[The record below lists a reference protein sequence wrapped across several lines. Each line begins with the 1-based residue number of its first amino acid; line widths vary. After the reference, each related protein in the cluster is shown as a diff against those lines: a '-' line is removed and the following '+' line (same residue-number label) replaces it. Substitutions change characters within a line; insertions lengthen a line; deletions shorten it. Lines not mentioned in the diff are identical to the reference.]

1 MDNQPV
7 FCCLR
12 AHSSG
17 PPGALPWVR
26 SWRFSGLLTLG
37 TLRRGT
43 RSVRKENRQTMLAN
57 HTGFSTPRPSR
68 RKNRL
73 GSCAGYSLLEIA
85 LTLALVSIMVA
96 FAMPAMFSTA
106 DIFRLSAAADS
117 ATWAIQ
123 TTRYQ
128 AIMKGYPFQL
138 TFNAA
143 NNTYQVASEPP
154 GTNAFTNVGTAI
166 PLTASAVT
174 INPGTVLQ
182 FKGNGSVAATAGN
195 VQTFSIS
202 FKGRTK
208 TVTVSNYGSIQV
220 Q

>member
-1 MDNQPV
+1 MRKDHKQIKPGKRICNPTPQP
-7 FCCLR
+7 R
-12 AHSSG
+12 RHSSRHG
-17 PPGALPWVR
+17 
-26 SWRFSGLLTLG
+26 SG
-37 TLRRGT
+37 
-43 RSVRKENRQTMLAN
+43 
-57 HTGFSTPRPSR
+57 
-68 RKNRL
+68 
-73 GSCAGYSLLEIA
+73 AGYSLLEIA
-85 LTLALVSIMVA
+85 LTLALVTIMIA

-106 DIFRLSAAADS
+106 DIFRLNAAADA
-117 ATWAIQ
+117 ATWAMQ

-138 TFNAA
+138 TFNAT

-154 GTNAFTNVGTAI
+154 GSGTFTNVGSAI
-166 PLTASAVT
+166 PLTSSAVT
-174 INPGTVLQ
+174 MSTGTVLQ

-208 TVTVSNYGSIQV
+208 TITVSNYGSIQV

>member
-1 MDNQPV
+1 M
-7 FCCLR
+7 
-12 AHSSG
+12 
-17 PPGALPWVR
+17 
-26 SWRFSGLLTLG
+26 
-37 TLRRGT
+37 
-43 RSVRKENRQTMLAN
+43 RKEYRQTMQV
-57 HTGFSTPRPSR
+57 TG
-68 RKNRL
+68 KNRSSQRPHDSRNARL
-73 GSCAGYSLLEIA
+73 TGAGFSLLETA
-85 LTLALVSIMVA
+85 LTLALVTIMVA

-106 DIFRLSAAADS
+106 DIFRLSAASDA

-138 TFNAA
+138 TFNST

-154 GTNAFTNVGTAI
+154 GTNSFANVGSAI
-166 PLTASAVT
+166 PLTSSAVT

-182 FKGNGSVAATAGN
+182 FKGNGTVAATAGN
-195 VQTFSIS
+195 VQTFTIS

-208 TVTVSNYGSIQV
+208 TITVSNYGSITV

>member
-1 MDNQPV
+1 VRKDHKQIKPGKRICNPTPQP
-7 FCCLR
+7 R
-12 AHSSG
+12 RHSSRHG
-17 PPGALPWVR
+17 
-26 SWRFSGLLTLG
+26 SG
-37 TLRRGT
+37 
-43 RSVRKENRQTMLAN
+43 
-57 HTGFSTPRPSR
+57 
-68 RKNRL
+68 
-73 GSCAGYSLLEIA
+73 AGYSLLEIA

-138 TFNAA
+138 TFSAA

-154 GTNAFTNVGTAI
+154 GTNTFSNVGSAI
-166 PLTASAVT
+166 PLTSSAVT
-174 INPGTVLQ
+174 FNTGTVLQ

-208 TVTVSNYGSIQV
+208 TITVSNYGSITV

>member
-1 MDNQPV
+1 
-7 FCCLR
+7 
-12 AHSSG
+12 
-17 PPGALPWVR
+17 
-26 SWRFSGLLTLG
+26 
-37 TLRRGT
+37 
-43 RSVRKENRQTMLAN
+43 MLAKP
-57 HTGFSTPRPSR
+57 TGNSNPQPRR
-68 RKNRL
+68 RRNRL
-73 GSCAGYSLLEIA
+73 GSGAGYSLLEIA

-138 TFNAA
+138 TFNAT

-154 GTNAFTNVGTAI
+154 GTNSFTNVGIAI
-166 PLTASAVT
+166 PLTSSAVV

-182 FKGNGSVAATAGN
+182 FKGNGAVSATAGN
-195 VQTFSIS
+195 VQTFAIS

>member
-1 MDNQPV
+1 MQVKGND
-7 FCCLR
+7 L
-12 AHSSG
+12 SS
-17 PPGALPWVR
+17 PR
-26 SWRFSGLLTLG
+26 SRG
-37 TLRRGT
+37 RRNTSRGG
-43 RSVRKENRQTMLAN
+43 E
-57 HTGFSTPRPSR
+57 GF
-68 RKNRL
+68 
-73 GSCAGYSLLEIA
+73 SLLETA
-85 LTLALVSIMVA
+85 LTLALVTIMIA

-106 DIFRLSAAADS
+106 DIFRLNGASDA

-138 TFNAA
+138 TFNAT

-154 GTNAFTNVGTAI
+154 GSGSFTNVGSAI
-166 PLTASAVT
+166 PLTSSAIT

-195 VQTFSIS
+195 VQTFTIS

-208 TVTVSNYGSIQV
+208 TITVSNYGSITV